1 MQLGSRWQAG
11 HAPHPGVPASL
22 HEAIAAAELG
32 LGRGS
37 GPESGSAP
45 GAAAGASWT
54 LTWLEGRPRVE
65 LVDGTGTLRA
75 DLSLA
80 ADGSVVAKRL
90 GSPEAS
96 GLGTAG
102 AGNSAAGGT
111 ESTDGTDGTDGTDDE
126 DDDDDWLS

>member
-11 HAPHPGVPASL
+11 HAPHPGVPATL
-22 HEAIAAAELG
+22 HEAIATAELG

-45 GAAAGASWT
+45 AAAGASWT
-54 LTWLEGRPRVE
+54 LTWLEGLPRVE

-102 AGNSAAGGT
+102 AANSAAGGT
-111 ESTDGTDGTDGTDDE
+111 ESTDGPDDEDDE